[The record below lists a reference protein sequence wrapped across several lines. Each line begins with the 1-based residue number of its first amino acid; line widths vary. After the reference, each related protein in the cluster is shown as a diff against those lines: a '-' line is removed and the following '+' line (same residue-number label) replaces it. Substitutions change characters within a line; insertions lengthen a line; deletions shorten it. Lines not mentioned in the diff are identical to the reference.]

1 MSSIFTSFYS
11 QKFVYRVY
19 YISMEKLP
27 DVIIVYGPPLAGK
40 GTQGAFLRKLL
51 PEFFHLDFGTQ
62 LRAYVS
68 NNLKS
73 KDEDAANRAKRLHE
87 EMGKGNAVPTPDLRF
102 VVEDSITQA
111 LENDKKLLIE
121 GPGRLLE
128 EAEWLSL
135 YMHEK
140 NLTVTIFHL
149 HINLEETLRRA
160 QRRWYCP
167 ESDIPFIGY
176 EAAKKH
182 CGKNKPFQ
190 RQEDTDP
197 GINMRRYDNLYNN
210 QYAAILQAYQLNA
223 LAQVCTIDGKKPTRD
238 ISYILYRYLQT
249 FYMLDRKMPLFKR

>member
-1 MSSIFTSFYS
+1 M
-11 QKFVYRVY
+11 FVYTKL
-19 YISMEKLP
+19 SMEKLP

-51 PEFFHLDFGTQ
+51 PEYFHLDFGTQ
-62 LRAYVS
+62 LRAYVATHLES
-68 NNLKS
+68 KNPDDKERATRLK
-73 KDEDAANRAKRLHE
+73 E
-87 EMGKGNAVPTPDLRF
+87 EMGKGNAVPTPDLRY

-111 LENDKKLLIE
+111 LEGGKKLLIE
-121 GPGRLLE
+121 GPGRLPE

-140 NLTVTIFHL
+140 KLKVTIFHL

-176 EAAKKH
+176 DAAKKH
-182 CGKNKPFQ
+182 CGKNKPYQ
-190 RQEDTDP
+190 REEDTDP

-210 QYAAILQAYQLNA
+210 QYAAIIQAFQLNA
-223 LAQVCTIDGKKPTRD
+223 LADVCTIDGKKPTRD
-238 ISYILYRYLQT
+238 ISYVLYRYLQT
-249 FYMLDRKMPLFKR
+249 FYMLDRKMPHFKQ